1 MNTDSKIRL
10 GVVGA
15 GQISSHHIKAA
26 LDNGFVLD
34 SICAKDNSHRAQLLG
49 SEFGFRK
56 SCKTFED
63 FLNQEVD
70 AYFVL
75 TNTNVQVL
83 IAHKLLSKEKPI
95 LIEKPVSLNPLEI
108 KSLREADVN
117 DNVVVGYNRRNYS
130 STKKLKSILNDLPT
144 YAFQVNV
151 PELASNANPKSKVI
165 EQMILENSVHIFD
178 LVFFLFGRPNS
189 WKVRALNSD
198 SNVFVR
204 YVDWDYVNSRAG
216 SMFVSIGVPD
226 NWSIS
231 VYAPGNRFV
240 LSPLEVF
247 THYSEIELV
256 AANSKRPNRL
266 YVPKTSQAWSP
277 DEVDVRLKA
286 GFHSQMKDFRNF
298 ILSRSRPETL
308 ASLSECEFV
317 TSFAQEVLAGESH
330 HH

>member
-1 MNTDSKIRL
+1 MNTNSKIRL

-70 AYFVL
+70 AYLVL
-75 TNTNVQVL
+75 TKSSVQVS
-83 IAHKLLSKEKPI
+83 IARNLLSKEKPI

-108 KSLREADVN
+108 KSLHKADVN
-117 DNVVVGYNRRNYS
+117 DNIVVGYNRRNFS

-151 PELASNANPKSKVI
+151 PELAANASPKSEVI
-165 EQMILENSVHIFD
+165 EQMILENSVHVFD
-178 LVFFLFGRPNS
+178 LAFFLFGKPIS
-189 WKVRALNSD
+189 WKIHALNSD
-198 SNVFVR
+198 SKMFAR
-204 YVDWDYVNSRAG
+204 YVDWECSDTRTG
-216 SMFVSIGVPD
+216 SMFVTIGVPD

-231 VYAPGNRFV
+231 VYSPGNRFV

-247 THYSEIELV
+247 SHYSEIELV
-256 AANSKRPNRL
+256 AATSNRPNKL
-266 YVPKTSQAWSP
+266 YIPKASQGWSP
-277 DEVDVRLKA
+277 DEVDVRFKA
-286 GFHSQMKDFRNF
+286 GFQAQMKDFRSF
-298 ILSRSRPETL
+298 ILSRIRPATL
-308 ASLSECEFV
+308 ASLPESEFV
-317 TSFAQEVLAGESH
+317 ISFAQEVLVGEQH
-330 HH
+330 HN